1 MTEENE
7 NDPALQ
13 WLRLIN
19 AETEDDLNM
28 LENSNIP
35 EIKDAVEVVKFFSG
49 DEQIRLDAFER
60 EMAIRDHLASIAA
73 ERQDGYSAGFE
84 DGREEERQKYAE
96 EKRKYEEEIKNH
108 VEEKQMYEAERINNV
123 LNMLSDNNSDDL
135 IIRYTGVSSV
145 ELAEI
150 KAKFNK

>member
-1 MTEENE
+1 M
-7 NDPALQ
+7 
-13 WLRLIN
+13 
-19 AETEDDLNM
+19 
-28 LENSNIP
+28 
-35 EIKDAVEVVKFFSG
+35 
-49 DEQIRLDAFER
+49 
-60 EMAIRDHLASIAA
+60 
-73 ERQDGYSAGFE
+73 Y
-84 DGREEERQKYAE
+84 E
-96 EKRKYEEEIKNH
+96 EKIKNH